1 MYQIRKCERVTSCM
15 ASEVANLDPEKFR
28 TLSVPFEGETEEDF
42 LAYLSENQYEL
53 EEIYEEIDEET
64 HSELEKIW
72 YPEWTEYSNSAWK
85 YEDSWHESGRVDET
99 WTRYGGFEPV
109 HTTDSGY

>member
-1 MYQIRKCERVTSCM
+1 MYQIRKCERYTSCM

-42 LAYLSENQYEL
+42 LNYISQNQYEL

-64 HSELEKIW
+64 RNELDKIW
-72 YPEWTEYSNSAWK
+72 SPEWTEFSNSAWK
-85 YEDSWHESGRVDET
+85 FEDSWHESGRVDET
-99 WTRYGGFEPV
+99 WTRHGGFEAT
-109 HTTDSGY
+109 HTTDTGY

>member
-42 LAYLSENQYEL
+42 LNYLSENQYDL

-72 YPEWTEYSNSAWK
+72 YPEYTEYSNSAWK

-99 WTRYGGFEPV
+99 WTKYGGFEPV
-109 HTTDSGY
+109 HTTDRGY

>member
-1 MYQIRKCERVTSCM
+1 MYQIRKCERITSCM

-109 HTTDSGY
+109 HTTASGY